1 MDECKNRAPGSLEW
15 EDGGSER
22 ERFEKWRESEGY
34 ARFGI
39 ESDWE
44 IWQGRQPEIDVLNVK
59 LESMIQA
66 KNKLAIEVNKQDSEI
81 VALQAENEKLREEAE
96 QVCKAAEALQ
106 SAVNKLWEAEYPDES
121 DNPAPAMD
129 IDDAR
134 QLHFEACGT
143 LDTAIY
149 YMRKRAAI
157 TAPDTKGE

>member
-22 ERFEKWRESEGY
+22 ERFEKWRESEGD

-44 IWQGRQPEIDVLNVK
+44 VWQGRQPESDVLNVK

-96 QVCKAAEALQ
+96 QVCKAAEAL
-106 SAVNKLWEAEYPDES
+106 
-121 DNPAPAMD
+121 
-129 IDDAR
+129 
-134 QLHFEACGT
+134 
-143 LDTAIY
+143 
-149 YMRKRAAI
+149 
-157 TAPDTKGE
+157 